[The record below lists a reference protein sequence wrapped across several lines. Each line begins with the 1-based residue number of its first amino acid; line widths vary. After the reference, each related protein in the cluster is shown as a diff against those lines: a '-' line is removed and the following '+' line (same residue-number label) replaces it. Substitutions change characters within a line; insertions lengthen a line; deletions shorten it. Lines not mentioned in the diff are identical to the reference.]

1 MANKKYNMNGNSVA
15 DSLISSNEIQENE
28 TPASTE
34 TKKRGRKKTEKGT
47 TAVVSFRIDKEIVE
61 QLKGYAFYEDMTLK
75 EALEMILTDFLKD
88 KDIAKRKED

>member
-1 MANKKYNMNGNSVA
+1 MANKKYSMNGNSVA
-15 DSLISSNEIQENE
+15 DSLISSNETQEN
-28 TPASTE
+28 E

-61 QLKGYAFYEDMTLK
+61 RLKGYAFYEDMTLK

-88 KDIAKRKED
+88 KVIVKRKED

>member
-1 MANKKYNMNGNSVA
+1 MANKKYNMNGNNVA
-15 DSLISSNEIQENE
+15 DSLISSNETQEN
-28 TPASTE
+28 E

>member
-15 DSLISSNEIQENE
+15 DSLISSNE
-28 TPASTE
+28 TPSSTE

>member
-1 MANKKYNMNGNSVA
+1 MNGNNVA
-15 DSLISSNEIQENE
+15 DSLISSNETQEN
-28 TPASTE
+28 E

-61 QLKGYAFYEDMTLK
+61 QLKGYAFYENMTLK

>member
-1 MANKKYNMNGNSVA
+1 MANKKYNMNGNNVA
-15 DSLISSNEIQENE
+15 DSLISSNETQEN
-28 TPASTE
+28 E

-47 TAVVSFRIDKEIVE
+47 TAVVSFRINKEIVE

>member
-15 DSLISSNEIQENE
+15 DSLISSNE

-88 KDIAKRKED
+88 KNIAKRKED

>member
-15 DSLISSNEIQENE
+15 DSLISSNETQ
-28 TPASTE
+28 ASTE

>member
-1 MANKKYNMNGNSVA
+1 MNGNNVA
-15 DSLISSNEIQENE
+15 DSLISSNETQEN
-28 TPASTE
+28 E

>member
-1 MANKKYNMNGNSVA
+1 MNGNSVA
-15 DSLISSNEIQENE
+15 DSLISSNETQENE

-34 TKKRGRKKTEKGT
+34 AKRGRKKTEKGT

-61 QLKGYAFYEDMTLK
+61 QLKGYAFYENMTLK

>member
-1 MANKKYNMNGNSVA
+1 MAYASESGKIQNQKKCGA
-15 DSLISSNEIQENE
+15 R
-28 TPASTE
+28 T
-34 TKKRGRKKTEKGT
+34 KTEKGT

>member
-1 MANKKYNMNGNSVA
+1 MNGNNVA
-15 DSLISSNEIQENE
+15 DSLISSNETQEN
-28 TPASTE
+28 E

-47 TAVVSFRIDKEIVE
+47 TAVVSFRINKEIVE

>member
-15 DSLISSNEIQENE
+15 DSLISSNETQE
-28 TPASTE
+28 STE

-47 TAVVSFRIDKEIVE
+47 TAVVSFRINKEIVE

-88 KDIAKRKED
+88 KVIVKRKED